1 MSLGGWTVGTIIV
14 IVICVA
20 LAIIYRNK
28 KDKDDK
34 K

>member
-1 MSLGGWTVGTIIV
+1 MRFGGWTVGTIIV

-28 KDKDDK
+28 KG
-34 K
+34 